1 MLSFYTPESIR
12 KPTGFLMFSK
22 GIEKED
28 CLKLVNNHWD
38 STVVNKK
45 NQNFCVS
52 VISVY
57 L

>member
-1 MLSFYTPESIR
+1 
-12 KPTGFLMFSK
+12 MFSK

-45 NQNFCVS
+45 KSKLLCQCDFCLSLMFHIHHNF
-52 VISVY
+52 
-57 L
+57 

>member
-1 MLSFYTPESIR
+1 
-12 KPTGFLMFSK
+12 MFSK

-38 STVVNKK
+38 STAVNKK

>member
-1 MLSFYTPESIR
+1 MLSFYTPENIR